1 MPLSFK
7 QIVLY
12 FDNSQSTF
20 LNNAYHGWQKQPFFP
35 REFNILKVLVILPKI
50 SYILVILLLL
60 LRFSFIFYYI
70 IFYLYY
76 SVQSPFE
83 NCLLF
88 VIIVFFHTSDEVISI
103 DDGTF
108 SWAENQPAILKKWVL
123 VLFKI
128 EFGISSSS
136 GMMLCRAAPIKL
148 VDGQWTF
155 DD

>member
-1 MPLSFK
+1 MHIMVGRNSHFFLGNLIYSEILLLLIPLG
-7 QIVLY
+7 
-12 FDNSQSTF
+12 
-20 LNNAYHGWQKQPFFP
+20 LNCQYL
-35 REFNILKVLVILPKI
+35 LKVLVILPKI

-60 LRFSFIFYYI
+60 LSFIFIFYYI